1 MVSRAIVNGEDY
13 TIWRDHVDRPRLI
26 RARSEGTIRCICRK
40 PLTFVDSTIKIP
52 HFRHLQG
59 NCLIIGA
66 ERDTETHNEGLEYLG
81 QLLRKNLDGVV
92 EKEHTF
98 RVPDG
103 LRRTDIFA
111 KLKDRKTIC
120 YELQCSP
127 TSETEFEDRTVAYKK
142 LGHKVVWILGP
153 DVSGLRIKTHVTNDL
168 FEGVLTTVKRL
179 AFTCLVMEQYL
190 TLYFPTLDE
199 KLWIAYCTDRN
210 FERTRNITF
219 SKGEKQFVVQM
230 PEVKLALFTA
240 EFGRN
245 GLPYIRNFPPQ
256 ELLKPSKRLQAVYA
270 REMIHLGIARAV
282 PELSRKVGGSHR
294 SGKSRK
300 AKGRAKSA
308 PSVSK
313 TISGL
318 REVGIPC
325 SLCSTGIS
333 DQHYHRCDKC
343 ASILCDTCTK
353 KIENDLK
360 QPEHNLTG
368 QVRHCDWLASSKSV
382 Q

>member
-1 MVSRAIVNGEDY
+1 
-13 TIWRDHVDRPRLI
+13 
-26 RARSEGTIRCICRK
+26 
-40 PLTFVDSTIKIP
+40 
-52 HFRHLQG
+52 LQG

-81 QLLRKNLDGVV
+81 QLLRKNLNGLV

-98 RVPDG
+98 KVPDG

-127 TSETEFEDRTVAYKK
+127 TSETEFEDRTMAYKK

-153 DVSGLRIKTHVTNDL
+153 EVSGLRMKTHVTDDL

-179 AFTCLVMEQYL
+179 AFSCLIMEQYL

-199 KLWIAYCTDRN
+199 KLGIAYCTDRN

-219 SKGEKQFVVQM
+219 SKGETLFVVQM
-230 PEVKLALFTA
+230 PEAKLTLFTA

-256 ELLKPSKRLQAVYA
+256 ELLKSSMRLQAIYA
-270 REMIHLGIARAV
+270 REMIHLGIARAI
-282 PELSRKVGGSHR
+282 PELSRKVSR
-294 SGKSRK
+294 SRRLGKSRK
-300 AKGRAKSA
+300 TRDRAKSA
-308 PSVSK
+308 SSVSK

-318 REVGIPC
+318 RKVGIPC
-325 SLCSTGIS
+325 GLCSAGIS
-333 DQHYHRCDKC
+333 AQHYHRCDKC
-343 ASILCDTCTK
+343 ANILCETCTK

-360 QPEHNLTG
+360 QSDHNMTG

-382 Q
+382 E